1 MPSRTA
7 KKRKQQPDQP
17 EALAGLA
24 LEKVPTGIRG
34 LDQVTHGGFPKGR
47 TALVCGGPGA
57 GKTLLGLE
65 FLVRGALL
73 YNEPGVCIA
82 LEETP
87 EELVTNM
94 ASMGHDLPAL
104 IKAKKLAIAKLG
116 ARLGICCNTRWIVVG
131 GAGDQTGA

>member
-1 MPSRTA
+1 MPPRTA
-7 KKRKQQPDQP
+7 SKKKKKKTNAPD
-17 EALAGLA
+17 LSSLV

-47 TALVCGGPGA
+47 TALVCGGPGT

-73 YNEPGVCIA
+73 YNEPGVCMA

-87 EELVTNM
+87 EEIVTNV
-94 ASMGHDLPAL
+94 ASLGHDLPSL
-104 IKAKKLAIAKLG
+104 IKAKK
-116 ARLGICCNTRWIVVG
+116 
-131 GAGDQTGA
+131 